1 MQSDVTADFI
11 RRALDGADLNALR
24 VALYQA
30 TRDAELVQM
39 AVELRPA
46 RGGAFLIPALSEQDG
61 EVVQRK
67 ALDFLLEPANRG
79 PGSEIPTDAELR
91 SMMEML
97 AGQPLEDR
105 EFSMGREELALEDF
119 PRDVTWTDG
128 VVPEAAR
135 RFHVVVVGAGVSGI
149 AMAIKLSR
157 LGIGFTVIERQDDL
171 AGTWHRNTYPD
182 VRVDTNAFIYQFKFE
197 KRYPWKEHFPSQPE
211 VKKYLRHIA
220 HKYCV
225 ADRVRLGVEV
235 TGATWD
241 EADSTWRV
249 STRDREGNIEVLVA
263 NAVVSASGLFSTAKL
278 PALDGI
284 ENFRGETVHT
294 ADWRHDLDYAGK
306 RVGLIGNGSTGTQIL
321 PSLAS
326 RAAHV
331 TAFQRTPSWIVEVP
345 ALRSLV
351 SEHEKWLFSSMP
363 YYWNWVGYVQFHGT
377 SGVQRVQQIDN
388 EWRARGGLI
397 NEKNDALRASL
408 VEYVRSK
415 VGHDPHLF
423 DNSVPDYAPLARRL
437 VIDNGWFDAL
447 NRDNVDLNVDGIECV
462 VPEGIVT
469 GAGETIPLDVIVFA
483 TGFEVSSYF
492 YPVIYEGRGGVTFAD
507 LWQKDGARAY
517 LGLTMPQFPNFYC
530 LYGPNA
536 VPRAGSF
543 MQWVDVW
550 TRYISQLLI
559 AQIEGGYRSVECRQE
574 IFDDYNSRMDGA
586 TSALL
591 WEEQGQGGYFVN
603 EQGRSGVQM
612 PWLAHE
618 YHAWVRSPNL
628 TDYELK

>member
-1 MQSDVTADFI
+1 MQSDVTAEFI

-30 TRDAELVQM
+30 TRDPALVEM

-46 RGGAFLIPALSEQDG
+46 RGGAFFIPALSESDG
-61 EVVQRK
+61 ELVKAK
-67 ALDFLLEPANRG
+67 ALEFLLDPAHRG
-79 PGSEIPTDAELR
+79 PGSGIPSDAELR
-91 SMMEML
+91 AMMEML
-97 AGQPLEDR
+97 AGEPMEDR
-105 EFSMGREELALEDF
+105 QFAMGREELALEDF
-119 PRDVTWTDG
+119 PRDVTWTG
-128 VVPEAAR
+128 GTAPAAVQGFR
-135 RFHVVVVGAGVSGI
+135 VVVVGAGVSGI

-157 LGIGFTVIERQDDL
+157 LGIDFTVIERQDDL
-171 AGTWHRNTYPD
+171 TGTWHRNTYPD

-220 HKYCV
+220 EKHGV
-225 ADRVRLGVEV
+225 VDRVRLGVEV
-235 TGATWD
+235 TAAAWD
-241 EADSTWRV
+241 EDSGTWRV
-249 STRDREGNIEVLVA
+249 STRDRDGNVEVIEA
-263 NAVVSASGLFSTAKL
+263 NAVVSASGLFSTAKI
-278 PALDGI
+278 PAIDGI
-284 ENFRGETVHT
+284 EDFRGETVHT

-306 RVGLIGNGSTGTQIL
+306 RVGLIGNGSTGTQLL
-321 PSLAS
+321 PSLA
-326 RAAHV
+326 RDAAHV

-345 ALRSLV
+345 ALRALV
-351 SEHEKWLFSSMP
+351 TEHEKWLFDAMP
-363 YYWNWVGYVQFHGT
+363 HYWNWVGYVQFHGT
-377 SGVQRVQQIDN
+377 SGFQRVQQIDH
-388 EWRARGGLI
+388 EWRAQGGLI
-397 NEKNDALRASL
+397 NENNDKLRASL
-408 VEYVRSK
+408 IEYVRTK

-423 DNSVPDYAPLARRL
+423 DNSIPDYAPLARRL
-437 VIDNGWFDAL
+437 VVDNGWFDSL
-447 NRDNVDLNVDGIECV
+447 NRDNVDLNVDGISHLVAEGV
-462 VPEGIVT
+462 VTET
-469 GAGETIPLDVIVFA
+469 GETIPIDVLVFA

-492 YPVIYEGRGGVTFAD
+492 YPVVYEGRGGATFAE

-550 TRYISQLLI
+550 TRYISELLI
-559 AQIEGGYRSVECRQE
+559 AQIEGGFTSVECRQE
-574 IFDDYNSRMDGA
+574 VFDDYNARMDEA

-618 YHAWVRSPNL
+618 YHEQVRSATL
-628 TDYELK
+628 ADYELK